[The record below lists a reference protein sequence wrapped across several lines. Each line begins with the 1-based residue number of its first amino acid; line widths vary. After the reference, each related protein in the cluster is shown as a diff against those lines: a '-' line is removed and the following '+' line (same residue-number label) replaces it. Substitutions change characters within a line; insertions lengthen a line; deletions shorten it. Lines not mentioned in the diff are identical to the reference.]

1 MTTENMINDPPESS
15 GAVAPRR
22 SMHISSDVAQ
32 SDGEVWQEKLA
43 VCEGVT
49 SSGEPRLLIRSF
61 YRNKR
66 TGERF
71 WDEPPSGAG
80 SVIHATAEMRKKAEM
95 QKEELQLTLEM
106 IPPEDSSKENLSTKA
121 TEDNKKV
128 GFFGRFRKKSKSKK
142 EVEISKD
149 LNLQRAIARSIAD
162 QVHGT
167 HDELIIHYD
176 GENDEKFESAA
187 NDFDEELALAKAL
200 SISESAVLVANSG
213 SMTEEEMF
221 QRALEQSQRYAQYS
235 GATGV
240 AALPTQFLE
249 ESFASVTVS
258 SQPRYVGKRDPNESV
273 ASLLSEPFD
282 NFHAAPETM
291 KLDP

>member
-1 MTTENMINDPPESS
+1 MTTEKETNVSQDC
-15 GAVAPRR
+15 AVAPRR
-22 SMHISSDVAQ
+22 STHISSDMAQ

-49 SSGEPRLLIRSF
+49 PSGEPRLLIRSF

-80 SVIHATAEMRKKAEM
+80 SVLHATAEMRKKAEM
-95 QKEELQLTLEM
+95 QKEDLQLTLEM
-106 IPPEDSSKENLSTKA
+106 IPSEDGNKEDVSKKA
-121 TEDNKKV
+121 KEDNRKV
-128 GFFGRFRKKSKSKK
+128 GFLGLFRKKSKSKK

-162 QVHGT
+162 QVRGT
-167 HDELIIHYD
+167 HDEPLVHYD
-176 GENDEKFESAA
+176 GENDEKFESPA

-200 SISESAVLVANSG
+200 SISESAVPATVSG

-235 GATGV
+235 GASGV
-240 AALPTQFLE
+240 AALPSHLLE
-249 ESFASVTVS
+249 ESFASVTLT
-258 SQPRYVGKRDPNESV
+258 SQPDHVGKRDPNESV
-273 ASLLSEPFD
+273 ASVLSEPVD
-282 NFHAAPETM
+282 NFPSAPKT
-291 KLDP
+291 KFDP